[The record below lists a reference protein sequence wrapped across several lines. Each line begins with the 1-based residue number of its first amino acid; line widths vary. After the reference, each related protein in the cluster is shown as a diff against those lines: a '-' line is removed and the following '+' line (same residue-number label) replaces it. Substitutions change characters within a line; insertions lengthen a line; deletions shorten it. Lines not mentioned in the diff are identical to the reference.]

1 MRSFTPND
9 GEFISIIKVPSVKKM
24 KKTVV
29 TPLSLIFYFK
39 MMKSKKF
46 HSNTVNV
53 NFSRLKNINIK
64 KEEPL

>member
-1 MRSFTPND
+1 
-9 GEFISIIKVPSVKKM
+9 M